1 VAVVSDAIWDF
12 TGSLGADNEN
22 VVWVNHTSTTRAIL
36 TFPPD
41 DDFGRIRNIFRQ

>member
-1 VAVVSDAIWDF
+1 MQFGISAR
-12 TGSLGADNEN
+12 ADNEN
-22 VVWVNHTSTTRAIL
+22 VVWVNHTSTATRAIL